1 MPRIAYLP
9 PDLAEPADIVDA
21 IRARRG
27 GTLLNLDRILLY
39 SPEVARG
46 WNAHLG
52 AIRSRL
58 KLDPRLRELAMLVVA
73 VLNRA
78 DYEFVHH
85 APVFLAAGG
94 TQAQLDA
101 LSDPEQAATRADL
114 FDETARAALAVAIP
128 LTRDARVD
136 DDSFERLKSLLPERE
151 LVEFVITVAAYN
163 MVSRILVAF
172 GIEPEH

>member
-1 MPRIAYLP
+1 MPRIPYLP
-9 PDLAEPADIVDA
+9 ADLAEPAEIVDA

-58 KLDPRLRELAMLVVA
+58 ALDPRLRELAMLVVA

-101 LSDPEQAATRADL
+101 LADPGQAMTREDL
-114 FDETARAALAVAIP
+114 FDETARAALGVAIA
-128 LTRDARVD
+128 LTREARVD
-136 DDSFERLKSLLPERE
+136 DEAFDRLRSRLPERE
-151 LVEFVITVAAYN
+151 LVEYVITVAAYN